1 MSGPTIREL
10 ARITD
15 PMAAKLNGAI
25 RRMTASITKSLA
37 EWQVTGVRMLD
48 GMEVFKAELFHNAG
62 FMSRPPQYE
71 RQAPEVIVVMASGSA
86 KSPAVI
92 ATRDLK
98 TASAVVKQVT
108 GRDHLEPGET
118 IIYTAAAG
126 AVVYLK
132 PDGTIEARS
141 ATGTA
146 VELATKA
153 DVVALRDWLAGHVH
167 LGVTAGS
174 GVSLAPNV
182 DPMGTP
188 PGVPLPD
195 PVGTTKLK
203 GE

>member
-1 MSGPTIREL
+1 MSPTIREL
-10 ARITD
+10 AGITD
-15 PMAAKLNGAI
+15 PLVAKMNGAI
-25 RRMTASITKSLA
+25 RRMTASITKSIS
-37 EWQVTGVRMLD
+37 EWQVSGVRLID

-86 KSPAVI
+86 KSPAII

-98 TASAVVKQVT
+98 TASAVVQQVT
-108 GRDHLEPGET
+108 GRNYLEPGET
-118 IIYTAAAG
+118 IIYTAASG

-153 DVVALRDWLAGHVH
+153 DVQQIRDELHQHEHLYAPGAGTPI
-167 LGVTAGS
+167 LTEQGPSVTA
-174 GVSLAPNV
+174 P
-182 DPMGTP
+182 T
-188 PGVPLPD
+188 
-195 PVGTTKLK
+195 GTTKLK